1 MEAAMMNRTSTTDR
15 TRRQAG
21 LRLGCGSALP
31 AVILVL
37 TGAASGQGAD
47 PSDVDPATDERP
59 EVVVP
64 TAIEEEKAPPL
75 RPPLLREGSHL
86 VRVVGR
92 LEQDPAD
99 RSWKF
104 IIDPADEHSPGHE
117 LTMMPGT
124 LLAEME
130 RMIESAPD
138 HRLVFEMTGEVYIF
152 RGRNYLMPTH
162 PPLLIGREDRPQ
174 PPEPAEPAGAP
185 ALPNEPAG
193 DESETAEGESTEDI
207 IRGLQRA
214 VGPVARRPE
223 AESSESLA
231 DETRLV
237 RAPSPDLLREGTVLL
252 SRRGMIRRAG
262 DGSFLFVFDA
272 DAEGLADPPVTLL
285 PCLLLERMDRRIRQ
299 KEEYATVLLSG
310 HVYTYQGRNYLLP
323 KVYRIPTE
331 RTVLKP

>member
-1 MEAAMMNRTSTTDR
+1 MMSAAI
-15 TRRQAG
+15 
-21 LRLGCGSALP
+21 LAL
-31 AVILVL
+31 A
-37 TGAASGQGAD
+37 GAAPGQGTG
-47 PSDVDPATDERP
+47 PGDVEPATGDLP
-59 EVVVP
+59 ELVVP
-64 TAIEEEKAPPL
+64 TTIEEDDGPPM

-92 LEQDPAD
+92 LEQHPIDG
-99 RSWKF
+99 SWKF

-117 LTMMPGT
+117 LAMMPGT

-162 PPLLIGREDRPQ
+162 PPLLIGREKRPEQ
-174 PPEPAEPAGAP
+174 GDPAEPPDAP
-185 ALPNEPAG
+185 ASEEKNAD
-193 DESETAEGESTEDI
+193 DETEAAEDESTEDI
-207 IRGLQRA
+207 IGDLQRA

-223 AESSESLA
+223 AESSAAMTEDTAVTGAPPA
-231 DETRLV
+231 DLV
-237 RAPSPDLLREGTVLL
+237 REGTVLL
-252 SRRGMIRRAG
+252 SRRGTIRRAG
-262 DGSFLFVFDA
+262 DGSFIFVFDA
-272 DAEGLADPPVTLL
+272 DAEGLADPPMTLL